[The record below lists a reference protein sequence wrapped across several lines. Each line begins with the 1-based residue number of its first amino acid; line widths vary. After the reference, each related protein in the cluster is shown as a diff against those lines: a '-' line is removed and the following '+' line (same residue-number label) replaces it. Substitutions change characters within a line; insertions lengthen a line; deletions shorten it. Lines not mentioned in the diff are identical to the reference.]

1 MIRFFYIPA
10 QEKSMNRVI
19 RVDMND
25 LKTTLEDTPTELAH
39 LGGRALISH
48 VIYSEIPPTSH
59 PLGKRNKLI
68 VAPGLLA
75 GSTAPNSGRLSIGA
89 KSPLTGG
96 TKEANVGGTAAQK
109 LGRLGVKALIVGG
122 KPAKGSV
129 YVIKVDKN
137 GADIIPAQ
145 ELAGLGNYD
154 TTARLHGAHGDKV
167 AILCIGP
174 AGEMCMTAASVAST
188 DPEGR
193 PSRHAA
199 RGGLGAVM
207 GAKGVKAIVI
217 DDAGTKAPEAR
228 DKTTF
233 REISKAFAQEIRER
247 KATVLFSQ
255 FGTVGGLAYLSK
267 IGALPTRNF
276 SAGSFEGDSKIGGKG
291 VAELNAA
298 RGGSFGHVCMPGC
311 VVRCSNVMHDKDGK
325 FLTAGFEYES
335 SAMLG
340 ANLGLDDLD
349 TVMALEKMCDD
360 LGLDTME
367 VGAAI
372 GVAQEAG
379 LYTFGDGAR
388 ILVLMR
394 EIAQGTVLGRVLGQ
408 GAEVTARVF
417 GISRVPT
424 VKGQAVP
431 AHDPRK
437 EIGTGIGYATSPQG
451 ADHTGVIIFHAE
463 DTAEM
468 VTTSRQKQL
477 TTAAYDSVGL
487 CQMTDPS
494 LEVMAKL
501 LGSFYGWNWT
511 AEDVA
516 EMGRAA
522 LRKELAFNRNA
533 GLGRAT
539 DRLPEFFE
547 EEALA
552 PHEGTFNVPTD
563 EFEKVLKF

>member
-1 MIRFFYIPA
+1 ML
-10 QEKSMNRVI
+10 RVI
-19 RVDMND
+19 RVNMTD
-25 LKTTLEDTPTELAH
+25 LKATLEKAPAEWTQ
-39 LGGRALISH
+39 LGGRALVSH
-48 VIYSEIPPTSH
+48 LIYSEIPPTSH
-59 PLGKRNKLI
+59 PLGKKNKLI

-96 TKEANVGGTAAQK
+96 TKEANVGGTAAQQ
-109 LGRLGVKALIVGG
+109 LGRLSLKALIVEG
-122 KPAKGSV
+122 KPANSDT

-137 GADIIPAQ
+137 GADIVSAP
-145 ELAGLGNYD
+145 ELAGLGTYE
-154 TTARLHGAHGDKV
+154 TTARLRSSHGDKV
-167 AILCIGP
+167 SILCIGP
-174 AGEMCMTAASVAST
+174 AGEMRMTAASVAST

-217 DDAGTKAPEAR
+217 DAAGAKAPEAR
-228 DKTTF
+228 DRQAF
-233 REISKAFAQEIRER
+233 QEASNAFIHEIMER
-247 KATVLFSQ
+247 KSTTLFSQ

-276 SAGSFEGDSKIGGKG
+276 SAGSFEGNSKIGGKG

-311 VVRCSNVMHDKDGK
+311 VVRCSNIMHDKDGK
-325 FLTAGFEYES
+325 FITAGFEYES
-335 SAMLG
+335 LATLG

-367 VGAAI
+367 LGAAI
-372 GVAQEAG
+372 GVAQDAG
-379 LYTFGDGAR
+379 LYAFGDGASV
-388 ILVLMR
+388 LDLMR

-437 EIGTGIGYATSPQG
+437 ETGTGIGYATNPQG
-451 ADHTGVIIFHAE
+451 ADHTGVIIFEGE
-463 DTAEM
+463 DTAEL
-468 VTTSRQKQL
+468 VATSRQKQL

-487 CQMTDPS
+487 CQMTDPE
-494 LEVMAKL
+494 LDVMAKL
-501 LGSFYGWNWT
+501 LNSFYGWDWT
-511 AEDVA
+511 AEHVA

-522 LRKELAFNRNA
+522 LKKELTFNRNA
-533 GLGRAT
+533 GLGPAT

-547 EEALA
+547 EEALS
-552 PHEGTFNVPTD
+552 PHGGTFKVRVD